1 MGTWPDPAL
10 SQVCPQDLSPFR
22 SPQSQTQGLSP
33 AQIPTG
39 SPRIPSMQRDVPR
52 TILPPFPHPHPA
64 QEFPGRSRSFLTQQ
78 DQAGSSV
85 FPAPFP
91 RITGNG
97 KPLIPRG
104 RSPGSGRAPAFPE
117 PLPCSLSPGAG
128 ILSPAAPGVV
138 FLPGTRSGKCREGGD
153 GAVVLAGRAWN
164 SPGCEI
170 PPVPTVVFPVPWIP
184 PHSYPG
190 NVLAFPNFPGVS
202 KSRCS
207 SPVLF
212 SLWIFQVGT

>member
-1 MGTWPDPAL
+1 M
-10 SQVCPQDLSPFR
+10 SPG
-22 SPQSQTQGLSP
+22 QSSLHSLTLIQL
-33 AQIPTG
+33 
-39 SPRIPSMQRDVPR
+39 
-52 TILPPFPHPHPA
+52 
-64 QEFPGRSRSFLTQQ
+64 RSFLADPGVPWQGRIRR

-85 FPAPFP
+85 FPVPFP
-91 RITGNG
+91 WDHREWEATDPPGE
-97 KPLIPRG
+97 IPGIR
-104 RSPGSGRAPAFPE
+104 
-117 PLPCSLSPGAG
+117 PCSRLSGASPVFPVPGAG
-128 ILSPAAPGVV
+128 IPSPAAPGVV

-190 NVLAFPNFPGVS
+190 NVLAFPDFPGVS

-207 SPVLF
+207 IPVLF
-212 SLWIFQVGT
+212 SLWVFQVGT